1 MAASP
6 DTNRSQ
12 VAARDYWTAIML
24 GLVVAGFHYMQGQ
37 PLAASVLLKS
47 FNWVFDFDSSR
58 FLGGWCTPGA
68 DVARDLGLSFVARH
82 ALSITTR
89 PLCLGLT
96 QLVADPGLALM
107 ALTALCAGL
116 TAAVA
121 YLFAAALCG
130 ALIDRL
136 ILATGFAVSAQP
148 LLLGV
153 IPETFGFA
161 LAGIAFH
168 FLLLA
173 RRLDA
178 ASATSPA
185 SVLSFAI
192 NAGVT
197 VTNGVL
203 NVVSSIVLAWHR
215 IPWRRWLA
223 TEARTWFLGGLLL
236 ALLVVPLAAVFTP
249 GVLSES
255 GNAPKAVWWVIN
267 INRGEAAGLGQVIAS
282 FILYGFVAPELT
294 VVNLPPP
301 DSHPMLDFRAL
312 RYGPWGV
319 AALAMW
325 GAAMLAS
332 VALVRREST
341 SRRMLAI
348 IAIWL
353 LINIVLHWFWQYRG
367 SVFLYGAHTAFP
379 LFAVLVMGY
388 AAALRRFGA
397 TLVRA
402 YAMVTVAISAM
413 NNFGLYRAMIDFL
426 LSQPR

>member
-1 MAASP
+1 MAAEARLP
-6 DTNRSQ
+6 PID
-12 VAARDYWTAIML
+12 ARDYWLAAAL
-24 GLVVAGFHYMQGQ
+24 ALVVAGFHYAQGQ
-37 PLAASVLLKS
+37 PLATSVLLKS

-96 QLVADPGLALM
+96 QLVGDPGLALM

-116 TAAVA
+116 TAAIA
-121 YLFAAALCG
+121 YLFAAVFCSAW
-130 ALIDRL
+130 IDRL
-136 ILATGFAVSAQP
+136 ILATGFAISAQP

-168 FLLLA
+168 FLLVA
-173 RRLDA
+173 RRLDTPA
-178 ASATSPA
+178 TTSPL
-185 SVLSFAI
+185 SVVSFAI

-215 IPWRRWLA
+215 LPWRRWLA

-236 ALLVVPLAAVFTP
+236 ALLVIPLATVFAP
-249 GVLSES
+249 AVLSES
-255 GNAPKAVWWVIN
+255 GSAPKAVWWVIN
-267 INRGEAAGLGQVIAS
+267 INRGEAAGLGQVLAS

-325 GAAMLAS
+325 CAAMVAS
-332 VALVRREST
+332 VALVWREDR

-348 IAIWL
+348 VAIWL

-367 SVFLYGAHTAFP
+367 SVYLYGAHTAFP

-388 AAALRRFGA
+388 AAALRHVDA
-397 TLVRA
+397 AVVRA

-413 NNFGLYRAMIDFL
+413 NNFGLYHAVIDFL
-426 LSQPR
+426 ASQPR

>member
-6 DTNRSQ
+6 DTNRAQ

-24 GLVVAGFHYMQGQ
+24 ALMIAGLHYMQGQ
-37 PLAASVLLKS
+37 PLAAGVLLKS

-96 QLVADPGLALM
+96 QLVGDPGLALM

-116 TAAVA
+116 TAAIA
-121 YLFAAALCG
+121 YLFAAAFC
-130 ALIDRL
+130 AARIDRL

-168 FLLLA
+168 FLLVA
-173 RRLDA
+173 RRLD
-178 ASATSPA
+178 SPFVTGPS
-185 SVLSFAI
+185 SVVSFAI

-215 IPWRRWLA
+215 VGWRRWLA
-223 TEARTWFLGGLLL
+223 TGMRTWLLGGLLL

-249 GVLSES
+249 AVLSES

-312 RYGPWGV
+312 RYGPWGL

-332 VALVRREST
+332 IGLVWREAT

-353 LINIVLHWFWQYRG
+353 LINIFLHWFWQYRG

-388 AAALRRFGA
+388 SAGLRKYGTSA
-397 TLVRA
+397 VRA
-402 YAMVTVAISAM
+402 LAVSILALTSL
-413 NNFGLYRAMIDFL
+413 NNFGIYGAVQDFL
-426 LSQPR
+426 LQQGR